1 MELVSWFKQAEQG
14 NPVGGQGD
22 RRDGGEEGALARQ
35 SASLGAAPP
44 FFQMGAV
51 QCPYIPGG
59 FLGVT
64 STKPPGH
71 RPAKTS
77 RIELRATEDDRD
89 LLDRAAAALGT
100 DRSSFL
106 LYQGR
111 LAAQRVLAD
120 RQHVL
125 LDADAQQEWERINSR
140 PARSLPG
147 LTRLLERPS
156 PFAKPAAD
164 QPQP

>member
-1 MELVSWFKQAEQG
+1 
-14 NPVGGQGD
+14 
-22 RRDGGEEGALARQ
+22 
-35 SASLGAAPP
+35 
-44 FFQMGAV
+44 
-51 QCPYIPGG
+51 
-59 FLGVT
+59 VT
-64 STKPPGH
+64 SAKPPGR

-89 LLDRAAAALGT
+89 LLDRAATALGT

-106 LYQGR
+106 LAQGR

-120 RQHVL
+120 RQHFVL
-125 LDADAQQEWERINSR
+125 DEGAQQEWERINSR

-156 PFAKPAAD
+156 PFAQPTAD
-164 QPQP
+164 QPKA

>member
-1 MELVSWFKQAEQG
+1 
-14 NPVGGQGD
+14 
-22 RRDGGEEGALARQ
+22 
-35 SASLGAAPP
+35 
-44 FFQMGAV
+44 MGAV
-51 QCPYIPGG
+51 QCPYV
-59 FLGVT
+59 LGSVVVT
-64 STKPPGH
+64 STKPQGH

-106 LYQGR
+106 LAQGR

-120 RQHVL
+120 REQFV
-125 LDADAQQEWERINSR
+125 LDANAQQEWERINSR

-156 PFAKPAAD
+156 PFAPSAVD
-164 QPQP
+164 QPQA

>member
-1 MELVSWFKQAEQG
+1 MVVSLTSPKPQA
-14 NPVGGQGD
+14 P
-22 RRDGGEEGALARQ
+22 
-35 SASLGAAPP
+35 
-44 FFQMGAV
+44 
-51 QCPYIPGG
+51 
-59 FLGVT
+59 
-64 STKPPGH
+64 

-106 LYQGR
+106 LAQGR

-120 RQHVL
+120 REHFV
-125 LDADAQQEWERINSR
+125 LDANAQQEWERINSR
-140 PARSLPG
+140 PARSLPD

-156 PFAKPAAD
+156 PFTQPAVD
-164 QPQP
+164 QPQS

>member
-1 MELVSWFKQAEQG
+1 M
-14 NPVGGQGD
+14 
-22 RRDGGEEGALARQ
+22 
-35 SASLGAAPP
+35 
-44 FFQMGAV
+44 
-51 QCPYIPGG
+51 
-59 FLGVT
+59 T
-64 STKPPGH
+64 STKPRGH

-106 LYQGR
+106 LAQGR

-120 RQHVL
+120 RQHFL

-147 LTRLLERPS
+147 LARLLERPS
-156 PFAKPAAD
+156 PFATPELD
-164 QPQP
+164 QPRA

>member
-1 MELVSWFKQAEQG
+1 MGSVQY
-14 NPVGGQGD
+14 PYV
-22 RRDGGEEGALARQ
+22 
-35 SASLGAAPP
+35 LGY
-44 FFQMGAV
+44 V
-51 QCPYIPGG
+51 V
-59 FLGVT
+59 VT
-64 STKPPGH
+64 STKPQGH

-106 LYQGR
+106 LAQGR

-120 RQHVL
+120 RQHFL

-140 PARSLPG
+140 PARNLPG
-147 LTRLLERPS
+147 LARLLERPS
-156 PFAKPAAD
+156 PFAVHEVD
-164 QPQP
+164 QPQG